1 MRLSLDTL
9 TPRCFLLFCHNAR
22 IWQTDGQ
29 TDSFLMA
36 RPRCMQCSSLWHHDA
51 FSCFVTMHAFDRQM
65 DRQTAFSWLDRDA
78 CNARHFDTTMLLV
91 PSSCRSTVTV
101 HFLWLQHGH
110 GIVCH
115 HRPWHHLTTDITG
128 HKNSPETECLQQL
141 IAAECIKKAQ
151 RSETGNM
158 TSTSSK
164 LPICWGWSR
173 RHFRAGHFLLQCQ
186 LCFSLKPSY
195 IVHCQSVVLI
205 LPAPCLTVCPQHGLS
220 QP

>member
-1 MRLSLDTL
+1 MRLSLVTL

-110 GIVCH
+110 RIVCH
-115 HRPWHHLTTDITG
+115 HRPWPPPHYWHHRSQEQPRNRMPSTANCCRM
-128 HKNSPETECLQQL
+128 HKKST
-141 IAAECIKKAQ
+141 KKWDRKHDKYRQ
-151 RSETGNM
+151 
-158 TSTSSK
+158 
-164 LPICWGWSR
+164 
-173 RHFRAGHFLLQCQ
+173 
-186 LCFSLKPSY
+186 
-195 IVHCQSVVLI
+195 
-205 LPAPCLTVCPQHGLS
+205 
-220 QP
+220 